1 MQKIDIICHRYELTQ
16 KDGYIKLDD
25 VLNKVT
31 RKERMKRIEKDIEN
45 NIIILDN
52 EKYITQDNF
61 KEICK
66 LNKWY
71 KTNEINYIFETNIN
85 FNIINFENNLIHIII
100 KDNIKYYRIFDID
113 NILEY
118 KIKGCTSKRLN
129 YNEKYKLKDLLDTKV
144 CTLFGTDSNTNFIT
158 ELGLITLLLNSKKD
172 FDIRE
177 KLAKKLDIKINL
189 HTHKIVTKETNYNTL
204 IKIGLPDNTL
214 IEYQYCVDGYFLDMY
229 LPEYNLVI
237 ECDEFGHSKYDKNK
251 DNEREKYIKDKLKCE
266 FIRFNPDAR
275 DFNVITVIKEI
286 YKVILIKKNL
296 DNLSNKEDIKKDNKK
311 IKVKTKEII
320 NKNHNND
327 IEKEPKIKVNK
338 EIEIK
343 IIDKNENISNK
354 ENIKNIKIYKEPYD
368 KTKKSNNC
376 IDCNAEIFYGYE
388 RCTYCMNKK
397 KFEDNCKEK
406 DRPSKEQLLK
416 DIGELGYTGSG
427 KKYGVSDNCIR
438 KWIKRYDKF
447 NL

>member
-52 EKYITQDNF
+52 EKYITQDKF

-100 KDNIKYYRIFDID
+100 KDNIKYYRLFDLGK
-113 NILEY
+113 ILEY
-118 KIKGCTSKRLN
+118 KHKGTANERLN
-129 YNEKYKLKDLLDTKV
+129 SNEKSKLKDLLDTKI

-158 ELGLITLLLNSKKD
+158 KEGVIKLLLKSRKD

-189 HTHKIVTKETNYNTL
+189 HTDKVVAIETNCITL
-204 IKIGLPDNTL
+204 IKTGLPDDT
-214 IEYQYCVDGYFLDMY
+214 IIKSQYCIDGYFLDMY

-237 ECDEFGHSKYDKNK
+237 ECDEFGHSKYNKDK
-251 DNEREKYIKDKLKCE
+251 DNEREKYIKNKLKCE
-266 FIRFNPDAR
+266 FIRFNPDAKN
-275 DFNVITVIKEI
+275 FNIITVIKEI

-296 DNLSNKEDIKKDNKK
+296 DNLSNKEDSKKDNKK
-311 IKVKTKEII
+311 IKVKTQKII
-320 NKNHNND
+320 NKNHNNN

-343 IIDKNENISNK
+343 IIDENISNN
-354 ENIKNIKIYKEPYD
+354 ESIKNIKLYKPLSSQ
-368 KTKKSNNC
+368 KTNKC
-376 IDCNAEIFYGYE
+376 MDCDAEIYYGNQ

-397 KFEDNCKEK
+397 KFQDSCKNT
-406 DRPSKEQLLK
+406 DRPTREQLLK
-416 DIGELGYTGSG
+416 DIQELGYTGSG
-427 KKYGVSDNCIR
+427 KKYGVSDNCVR
-438 KWIKRYDKF
+438 KWIKGYDKF

>member
-52 EKYITQDNF
+52 EKYITQDKF
-61 KEICK
+61 KEVCK

-100 KDNIKYYRIFDID
+100 KDNIEYYRLFDLGK
-113 NILEY
+113 ILEY
-118 KIKGCTSKRLN
+118 KHKGTANERLN
-129 YNEKYKLKDLLDTKV
+129 SNEKSKLKDLLDTDI

-158 ELGLITLLLNSKKD
+158 KEGVIKLLLKSRKD

-189 HTHKIVTKETNYNTL
+189 HTDKVVAIETNCNTL
-204 IKIGLPDNTL
+204 IKSGLPDDT
-214 IEYQYCVDGYFLDMY
+214 IIKSQYCIDGYFLDMY

-237 ECDEFGHSKYDKNK
+237 ECDEFGHSKYNKDK
-251 DNEREKYIKDKLKCE
+251 DNEREKYIKDKLKCK
-266 FIRFNPDAR
+266 FIRFNPDAKN
-275 DFNVITVIKEI
+275 FNIITVIKEI

-296 DNLSNKEDIKKDNKK
+296 DNLSNKEDSKIENKK
-311 IKVKTKEII
+311 VKVKTPKVIIENNKIEQKDGTKNQVII
-320 NKNHNND
+320 NKETE
-327 IEKEPKIKVNK
+327 EKDNTN
-338 EIEIK
+338 
-343 IIDKNENISNK
+343 NENIR
-354 ENIKNIKIYKEPYD
+354 NIKIYEEKP
-368 KTKKSNNC
+368 KTKKSNSC
-376 IDCNAEIFYGYE
+376 IDCDTEIYQGNQ
-388 RCTYCMNKK
+388 RCTFCMNKK
-397 KFEDNCKEK
+397 KFQDSCKNT

-416 DIGELGYTGSG
+416 DIQELGYTGSG
-427 KKYGVSDNCIR
+427 KKYGVSDNCVR
-438 KWIKRYDKF
+438 KWIKGYDKF

>member
-1 MQKIDIICHRYELTQ
+1 MGK
-16 KDGYIKLDD
+16 
-25 VLNKVT
+25 
-31 RKERMKRIEKDIEN
+31 
-45 NIIILDN
+45 
-52 EKYITQDNF
+52 
-61 KEICK
+61 
-66 LNKWY
+66 
-71 KTNEINYIFETNIN
+71 
-85 FNIINFENNLIHIII
+85 
-100 KDNIKYYRIFDID
+100 
-113 NILEY
+113 ILEY
-118 KIKGCTSKRLN
+118 KNKGTANERLN
-129 YNEKYKLKDLLDTKV
+129 SNEKFKLKDLLDTNI

-158 ELGLITLLLNSKKD
+158 KEGVIKLLLKSRKD

-189 HTHKIVTKETNYNTL
+189 HTDKVVAIETNCITL
-204 IKIGLPDNTL
+204 IKMGLPDDT
-214 IEYQYCVDGYFLDMY
+214 IIRTQYCIDGYFLDMY

-237 ECDEFGHSKYDKNK
+237 ECDEFGHSKYNKDK

-266 FIRFNPDAR
+266 FIRFNPDAKN
-275 DFNVITVIKEI
+275 FNIITVIKEI

-343 IIDKNENISNK
+343 IIDKNENI
-354 ENIKNIKIYKEPYD
+354 KNIKIYKEPYD

-376 IDCNAEIFYGYE
+376 VDCNTEIYYGTQ
-388 RCTYCMNKK
+388 RCTFCMNKK
-397 KFEDNCKEK
+397 KFEDSCKEK

-416 DIGELGYTGSG
+416 DTDDLGYVKTG
-427 KKYGVSDNCIR
+427 KKYGVSDNCVR
-438 KWIKRYDKF
+438 KWIKGYEKF